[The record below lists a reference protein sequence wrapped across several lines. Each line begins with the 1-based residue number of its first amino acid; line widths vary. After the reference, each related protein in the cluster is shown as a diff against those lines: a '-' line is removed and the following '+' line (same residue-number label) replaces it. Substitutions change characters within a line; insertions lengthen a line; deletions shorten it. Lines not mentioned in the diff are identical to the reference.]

1 LNGIAFFEVAIM
13 SQAMNILETEELSRS
28 FGGNVAVNR
37 VSLGVRQGEFKSIIG
52 PNGAGKTTLFNL
64 ISGMLLPSGGRIF
77 LEGREIT
84 RTPAYKRSHAGIGRS
99 FQMTTIFP
107 NLTVLENVRLAVQ
120 SRSSHAFNFWQ
131 SYRRF
136 KEDEEQAY
144 AILEMVMLG
153 GRELQLARTLSHGDK
168 RKLEIGILL
177 ATDPKILL
185 LDEPTAGMSRDEV
198 PGIIEV
204 VQRIKQ
210 AGGRTVMLVEHKMD
224 MVMSVSDSVAVMHY
238 GELIADGSPEEIA
251 RNETVQSAY
260 LGSYVERT

>member
-1 LNGIAFFEVAIM
+1 MQNGN
-13 SQAMNILETEELSRS
+13 NILETQELTRA
-28 FGGNVAVNR
+28 FGGHIAVNE
-37 VSLGVRQGEFKSIIG
+37 VSLSVRQGEFKSIIG

-64 ISGMLLPSGGRIF
+64 ISGMMPPSGGRIIF
-77 LEGREIT
+77 EGQDIT
-84 RTPAYKRSHAGIGRS
+84 GLPAHKRSHSGIGRS
-99 FQMTTIFP
+99 FQITTIFP

-120 SRSSHAFNFWQ
+120 SRGGHAFNFWR
-131 SYRRF
+131 SYKGF
-136 KEDEEQAY
+136 PGDEERAY
-144 AILEMVMLG
+144 AILEMVLLG
-153 GRELQLARTLSHGDK
+153 GRELQLAQTLSHGDK

-204 VQRIKQ
+204 VQRIKL

-238 GELIADGSPEEIA
+238 GQLIADDTPEKIA
-251 RNETVQSAY
+251 QNETVQSAY
-260 LGSYVERT
+260 LGSYTERV

>member
-1 LNGIAFFEVAIM
+1 MESAP
-13 SQAMNILETEELSRS
+13 SNILETQEVCRA
-28 FGGNVAVNR
+28 FGGHMAVNH
-37 VSLGVRQGEFKSIIG
+37 VSLAVREGEFKSIIG

-64 ISGMLLPSGGRIF
+64 ISGMLPVSAGRIIF
-77 LEGREIT
+77 EGRDIT
-84 RTPAYKRSHAGIGRS
+84 RTPAYRRSHAGIGRS
-99 FQMTTIFP
+99 FQITTIFP
-107 NLTVLENVRLAVQ
+107 NLTVLENVRLAAQ
-120 SRSSHAFNFWQ
+120 SRGKHAFNFWQ
-131 SYRRF
+131 AF
-136 KEDEEQAY
+136 TGFPKDEERAY

-153 GRELQLARTLSHGDK
+153 GRELQLAQTLSHGDK

-204 VQRIKQ
+204 VRRIKQ

-224 MVMSVSDSVAVMHY
+224 MVMNVSDSVAVMHY
-238 GELIADGSPEEIA
+238 GELIADGTPEEIA

-260 LGSYVERT
+260 LGGYQEKV